1 MTRPAR
7 VLISAGEASGDL
19 YGGLLM
25 RAIASG
31 AAADARAAAG
41 PAATVEFT
49 GIGGPAMR
57 AAGLRPVA
65 DASVMGVTGVVEV
78 VERFRDIWRAFRAAG
93 ARLRRPETRPDIA
106 ILIDYPD
113 FNLRLARRCR
123 AAGVPV
129 LYFISPQVWAW
140 RRGRVATMA
149 GVVSKV
155 LVILPFEAE
164 IYRAAGVAV
173 EFVGHPLLD
182 LAAASRTPR
191 QERARL
197 GLDPNRPLV
206 ALLPGSRRN
215 EVGAHLAPMLGAAGR
230 LAAEFR
236 DVQFVMPVA
245 PTCDRRDLAE
255 RVAALAGQGPR
266 PVLVTDDRY
275 DAVAAADC
283 AVVASGTATLE
294 TALLGVPMVIVYRM
308 NPVTHLLARLLT
320 RLPHIGMPNL
330 IVGRRLVPELVQGD
344 CTPERIAFEIRALL
358 TDPARA
364 AAARQG
370 LAEVRGRLGEPGAIG
385 RAAAAAWDMIRARSG
400 GSEA

>member
-1 MTRPAR
+1 MTHPAR

-25 RAIASG
+25 QAM
-31 AAADARAAAG
+31 AAAG
-41 PAATVEFT
+41 AASPGAGTAVEFA

-57 AAGLRPVA
+57 VAGLRPVA
-65 DASVMGVTGVVEV
+65 DASVMGVTGFVEV
-78 VERFRDIWRAFRAAG
+78 LARFGDIWKAFRATCD
-93 ARLRRPETRPDIA
+93 RLRRRETRPDLA

-149 GVVSKV
+149 GVVSKM
-155 LVILPFEAE
+155 LVILPFEEA

-173 EFVGHPLLD
+173 EFIGHPLLD
-182 LAAASRTPR
+182 LASASRTPR

-206 ALLPGSRRN
+206 ALLPGSRGN
-215 EVGAHLAPMLGAAGR
+215 EVASHLAPMLGAAAR
-230 LAAEFR
+230 LGAEFR
-236 DVQFVMPVA
+236 DLQFVMPVA
-245 PTCDRRDLAE
+245 PTFDRREIDA
-255 RVAALAGQGPR
+255 RITAVVGRGAR

-294 TALLGVPMVIVYRM
+294 TALLGVPMVIVYRV
-308 NPVTHLLARLLT
+308 NPITYLVARFLS

-330 IVGRRLVPELVQGD
+330 IAGRRVVPELVQRD
-344 CTPERIAFEIRALL
+344 CTPERIASEVRAIL

-370 LAEVRGRLGEPGAIG
+370 LAEVRGRLGKPGAIG
-385 RAAAAAWDMIRARSG
+385 RAAAAAWDIIHSGAESVG
-400 GSEA
+400 GSR

>member
-7 VLISAGEASGDL
+7 ILISSGEASGDL

-25 RAIASG
+25 QAMSASASG
-31 AAADARAAAG
+31 AAA
-41 PAATVEFT
+41 AATGSGTAVEFA

-57 AAGLRPVA
+57 AAGLQPVA

-78 VERFRDIWRAFRAAG
+78 IARFGDIWKAFRAASG
-93 ARLRRPETRPDIA
+93 RLRRPETRPDLA

-140 RRGRVATMA
+140 RRGRVASMA
-149 GVVSKV
+149 GMVSRM
-155 LVILPFEAE
+155 LVILPFEEA

-182 LAAASRTPR
+182 LASVSRTPR
-191 QERARL
+191 QERALL

-215 EVGAHLAPMLGAAGR
+215 EVAAHLAPMLGAAAR

-236 DVQFVMPVA
+236 DLQFVMPVA
-245 PTCDRRDLAE
+245 PTFDRREIDA
-255 RVAALAGQGPR
+255 RVTALVGRGPR

-283 AVVASGTATLE
+283 AVVASGTAALE

-308 NPVTHLLARLLT
+308 NPITHILARLLT

-330 IVGRRLVPELVQGD
+330 IAGRRVVPELVQGD
-344 CTPERIAFEIRALL
+344 CTPERIAAEIRAIL

-385 RAAAAAWDMIRARSG
+385 RAAAAAWDMIRTH
-400 GSEA
+400 SEGRTT